1 MAIGRAGAMG
11 AVLLLVGGCGEGAE
25 RTAPATN
32 VAGGETS
39 EFSGG
44 EVPVVVAADAPARD
58 LNGDAPVPGTVA
70 GGETSEFSGGDVP
83 ACPCGTLRDPVRA
96 TIVAIG
102 AESVRL
108 RVDELLGGEPGVEV
122 GGEIDGSWGGGLPC
136 YTGRAA
142 VAVGDAVLAFYW
154 PADPG
159 YVGRIALT
167 PWGES
172 VLLAQSTRGELIVS
186 LDELTLLEMPQAECA
201 AALGNVSD
209 YLGPD
214 DNLP

>member
-1 MAIGRAGAMG
+1 MAIGRAGVISGVM
-11 AVLLLVGGCGEGAE
+11 LLLVACGDGTAE
-25 RTAPATN
+25 RRTPATSAAPGN
-32 VAGGETS
+32 VAGDVPTSDIAGDVPAPDISGE
-39 EFSGG
+39 
-44 EVPVVVAADAPARD
+44 
-58 LNGDAPVPGTVA
+58 APVPSNVA

-83 ACPCGTLRDPVRA
+83 ACPCGTLRDPLRA
-96 TIVAIG
+96 TIVAIDV
-102 AESVRL
+102 ESVRL
-108 RVDELLGGEPGVEV
+108 RVDEILGNDPGVEV
-122 GGEIDGSWGGGLPC
+122 GGEIDGSWYGGLPC

-172 VLLAQSTRGELIVS
+172 VTLADATRGKLIVS
-186 LDELTLLEMPQAECA
+186 LDDLTLLDAPQAECA
-201 AALGNVSD
+201 AALGNIGD

>member
-1 MAIGRAGAMG
+1 MAIGRAGAMVALG
-11 AVLLLVGGCGEGAE
+11 LVLVACGEG
-25 RTAPATN
+25 TAPRR
-32 VAGGETS
+32 TS
-39 EFSGG
+39 AMSAEQGD
-44 EVPVVVAADAPARD
+44 VPTDVPTPDVS
-58 LNGDAPVPGTVA
+58 GDAPVPGTVA

-83 ACPCGTLRDPVRA
+83 ACPCGTLRDPLRA
-96 TIVAIG
+96 TIIAIT
-102 AESVRL
+102 AEAVRL
-108 RVDELLGGEPGVEV
+108 RVDEILANDPGVEI

-142 VAVGDAVLAFYW
+142 VAVGDSVLAFYW

-159 YVGRIALT
+159 YRGRIALT

-172 VLLAQSTRGELIVS
+172 VLLADATRGELIVS
-186 LDELTLLEMPQAECA
+186 LDELSQLDAPQAECA